1 MPERIRKQSTKE
13 VDAQE
18 KMREQISQDLKQ
30 TTKQTTRM
38 VLHQQVSNEF
48 QQANRLDTKISV
60 IAIVV
65 TLIFFTIAM
74 VFAMSSTGSVAAGL
88 FGLSKTVVFNVANT
102 IIMFISVLAAV
113 AVTVFSVRTLLQ
125 NKKQRA
131 KLNRGLVKLYKDE
144 GVSQYYDGSIFKGY
158 ETRYNLFAIILISVG
173 GVSVIA
179 PLVIFIDRL
188 VNL

>member
-13 VDAQE
+13 TDAQE
-18 KMREQISQDLKQ
+18 KMREQFNQ
-30 TTKQTTRM
+30 TAKQTTRM

-65 TLIFFTIAM
+65 TLIFFTTAM

-102 IIMFISVLAAV
+102 IIMCVSILAAA
-113 AVTVFSVRTLLQ
+113 AVTVFSVTTLLQ

-131 KLNRGLVKLYKDE
+131 KLNKGLVKLYKDE

-173 GVSVIA
+173 AVSVIA